1 MGMSER
7 KNYLVTVL
15 CSGDERDSS
24 EPASTRVSNENENIE
39 YRNTVIQDEIE
50 YW

>member
-1 MGMSER
+1 MMRMGDVR

-24 EPASTRVSNENENIE
+24 EPANTRLSNENENKE
-39 YRNTVIQDEIE
+39 YRSEK

>member
-1 MGMSER
+1 MMRMGDVR

-24 EPASTRVSNENENIE
+24 EPASTRLSNENKE
-39 YRNTVIQDEIE
+39 YRSEK